1 MNVSYPAQQAVMQG
15 YLYHEVLTFVHFEG
29 DALQVGS
36 TLLFLPSIPANR
48 TTCSVLPFQLNDQR
62 LGSTIR
68 GALFVELRLQFGDQ
82 YTLCHRAAGRTTF
95 DHFPRVT
102 IDVLH
107 YPPSA
112 PPTPPPPAN
121 PPTTPPSVPPPLPPP
136 RAPPPPAMHLRETHS
151 TICPSSQVC
160 LVYRGEPS
168 VLRFK
173 SAVNTGRHVSPVP
186 WERDPQCRV
195 DEHGHSNT
203 CCEGAEAAAMDQ
215 LVLHNLNFKLT
226 NLSVVL
232 RLDALEDHRLCVA
245 TDASLAQWRPTQL
258 RLVVRERP
266 ATYSRPRGFAGF
278 VMTSIAL
285 PLGAGASTVVCIL
298 LIGHHHRGHLFSL
311 SHPLRLPF
319 VLAKK
324 GLEQCSKGNREM
336 RWEGQARATLIW
348 LEAGVASGLA
358 MWSVQGSIAVSHHA
372 WYHED
377 NETLHVR
384 MLVVLGLLLPVA
396 VAFLFLVGLFTY
408 GALRAPEGQFINK
421 STLTEHYAATAS
433 LVLLSLLGMQLFAL
447 LPWKTE
453 FAGLPN
459 RCTFDVFFLLYVPIK
474 LLAFSVALL
483 YSLQVYEVKSN
494 YLTALYGLELAHGL
508 VAKAMLRLGHCGE
521 DKGAG
526 SGLAE
531 ANRVAEPADISSDEK
546 EMRMARM
553 QSDETAAAGNAIVR
567 NHARHFIASQR
578 KQETEPEFITWI
590 HELHPENCNP
600 QFVDTEGIDPRI
612 HAAGSN
618 FRCIWAEALSLQYE
632 GADHE
637 TVARLQGE
645 MLRLQT
651 ELRETRWRL
660 IGLEAPPAIVSDEE
674 PVMSDE
680 EPNVSAPSGADSEGS
695 VCTAP
700 AMVVA
705 AGIGLT
711 LVGTSRDDMITEH
724 RAPASSVH
732 QVASDD
738 SGHVGAP
745 GTSDITDTISALSGV
760 HQGDTAT
767 PEPLEA
773 ASPLPEP
780 SKASSERGDHSSL
793 YQSRLSR
800 ARSFRAAGS
809 RASMAATG
817 GSIVPA
823 ISMDPRNPSRRT
835 APQSSSHGRI

>member
-1 MNVSYPAQQAVMQG
+1 
-15 YLYHEVLTFVHFEG
+15 
-29 DALQVGS
+29 
-36 TLLFLPSIPANR
+36 
-48 TTCSVLPFQLNDQR
+48 
-62 LGSTIR
+62 
-68 GALFVELRLQFGDQ
+68 
-82 YTLCHRAAGRTTF
+82 
-95 DHFPRVT
+95 
-102 IDVLH
+102 
-107 YPPSA
+107 
-112 PPTPPPPAN
+112 
-121 PPTTPPSVPPPLPPP
+121 
-136 RAPPPPAMHLRETHS
+136 
-151 TICPSSQVC
+151 
-160 LVYRGEPS
+160 
-168 VLRFK
+168 
-173 SAVNTGRHVSPVP
+173 VSPVP

-195 DEHGHSNT
+195 DEHGHSNA

-266 ATYSRPRGFAGF
+266 ATYSKPRGFAGF

-285 PLGAGASTVVCIL
+285 PLGAGAATVVCIL

-324 GLEQCSKGNREM
+324 ALEQCSKGNVEI

-459 RCTFDVFFLLYVPIK
+459 RWTFDVFFLLYVPIK

-817 GSIVPA
+817 SSIVPA